1 MERILRT
8 IRFART
14 LASYIWWRT
23 GRTGD
28 TAIYGHEA
36 RRKAIRSHCA
46 GHSKGKRKPVKNWYR
61 FGLRKKVRPTRSF
74 LRRCERTAV
83 SLRRYDELASR
94 QHLMGQK
101 LPGGVTLESFI
112 SVCVNIAVWIDNCT
126 EGDQILLSD
135 SGCLERGSGLILIY
149 RDDEPFLVNDGVV
162 LNHEIDNWDQMKLVL
177 DMVLE
182 AMGEKPFTEINRM
195 DQYILGLTYIA
206 IYQTPHIK
214 FRTPA

>member
-1 MERILRT
+1 
-8 IRFART
+8 
-14 LASYIWWRT
+14 
-23 GRTGD
+23 
-28 TAIYGHEA
+28 
-36 RRKAIRSHCA
+36 
-46 GHSKGKRKPVKNWYR
+46 
-61 FGLRKKVRPTRSF
+61 
-74 LRRCERTAV
+74 
-83 SLRRYDELASR
+83 
-94 QHLMGQK
+94 MGQK
-101 LPGGVTLESFI
+101 LPGGVTLESFS
-112 SVCVNIAVWIDNCT
+112 SVCVNIAVWIDNCR

-149 RDDEPFLVNDGVV
+149 RDDEPFLVNDRVV

-214 FRTPA
+214 FQTPA

>member
-1 MERILRT
+1 
-8 IRFART
+8 
-14 LASYIWWRT
+14 
-23 GRTGD
+23 
-28 TAIYGHEA
+28 
-36 RRKAIRSHCA
+36 
-46 GHSKGKRKPVKNWYR
+46 
-61 FGLRKKVRPTRSF
+61 
-74 LRRCERTAV
+74 
-83 SLRRYDELASR
+83 
-94 QHLMGQK
+94 MGQK

-206 IYQTPHIK
+206 IYQTPYIK
-214 FRTPA
+214 FQTPA